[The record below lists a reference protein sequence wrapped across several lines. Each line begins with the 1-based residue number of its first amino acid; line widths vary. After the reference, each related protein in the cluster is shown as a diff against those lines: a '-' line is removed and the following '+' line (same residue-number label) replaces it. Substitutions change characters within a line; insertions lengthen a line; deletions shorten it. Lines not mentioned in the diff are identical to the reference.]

1 MHNKEIRMGCWLE
14 LSNYLN
20 ANFFK
25 HYSFDFWNTI
35 AFSNPKFKKA
45 RAEYIYNYFDKE
57 FSEEKIDNA
66 FSIVGKSY
74 NSAIENGGET
84 LTINKLYFRVFENI
98 GAKMAFDLEIIK
110 KSIFELFLD
119 YPPIVCEDFIKL
131 LDLIKDSNITL
142 SITSNTTFIP
152 GSVIEKF
159 LDNIQLLNNFSFCVF
174 SDNVLVAKPN
184 QKIFDIILD
193 FLNTRRNSA
202 NTVIHIGD
210 NYRADYLGAKYSGLS
225 SFYLDCNYYL
235 ANSRNALHVIND
247 IDNFKFSSIE
257 YSKFKFGDSLIAK
270 KYGDELFK
278 YFENYQLPELI
289 VKHVDF
295 LIYSSP
301 YAQIPTS
308 SYYLTQAFLE
318 AFTRYLKINKYTD
331 VNVRLSKIQRSQTYI
346 TDYGALS
353 AEERF
358 SLIKNDTYDLVDYPS
373 KEQVCIFIDDIS
385 ITGTHQRVVEKLLM
399 ESGVDA
405 IFLFLYYA
413 KLSNSE
419 ICPSFENRLN
429 YAYVT
434 DVSKLMEIV
443 LSDSYK
449 ITTRTSKYVLSLQN
463 EELLNFINL
472 IKQNKKH
479 NILTE
484 LVNMSNANGYNKIE
498 LYSLNLETIKR
509 SI

>member
-1 MHNKEIRMGCWLE
+1 MHNKEISVGCWLE

-20 ANFFK
+20 GNFFK

-45 RAEYIYNYFDKE
+45 RTEYIYNYFDKE
-57 FSEEKIDNA
+57 FIEEKIDNA

-84 LTINKLYFRVFENI
+84 LTINELYFKVFENI
-98 GAKMAFDLEIIK
+98 GAKMTFDLEIIK
-110 KSIFELFLD
+110 RTIFELFLD
-119 YPPIVCEDFIKL
+119 YPPIVCENFIKL
-131 LDLIKDSNITL
+131 LDLIKYSNITL

-159 LDNIQLLNNFSFCVF
+159 LDSIQLLNNFSFCVF
-174 SDNVLVAKPN
+174 SDNVQVAKPN

-202 NTVIHIGD
+202 NNVIHIGD

-225 SFYLDCNYYL
+225 AFYLDCNCFL
-235 ANSRNALHVIND
+235 TNSRNALHVISD
-247 IDNFKFSSIE
+247 KDNITFSPLE
-257 YSKFKFGDSLIAK
+257 YSKFKFGDSVIANR
-270 KYGDELFK
+270 YGNELFR
-278 YFENYQLPELI
+278 YFEKYYLPELI
-289 VKHVDF
+289 NKPANF

-301 YAQIPTS
+301 YAEIPTS
-308 SYYLTQAFLE
+308 SFYLTQAFFK
-318 AFTRYLKINKYTD
+318 AFKRYLDLNGCED
-331 VNVRLSKIQRSQTYI
+331 VNVRISKIQRSQSYV
-346 TDYGALS
+346 TDYGSLN
-353 AEERF
+353 AEERY
-358 SLIKNDTYDLVDYPS
+358 SLIKNDTYELVNIPA
-373 KEQVCIFIDDIS
+373 EGEVCVFIDDIS

-399 ESGVDA
+399 EIGIST
-405 IFLFLYYA
+405 IYLFLYYA

-434 DVSKLMEIV
+434 DLSKLMEIV

-449 ITTRTSKYVLSLQN
+449 ITTRTTKYILSLQN
-463 EELLNFINL
+463 EDLINFINHM
-472 IKQNKKH
+472 KQNEKH

-484 LVNMSNANGYNKIE
+484 LVEMSKANEYNKIE
-498 LYSLNLETIKR
+498 LYSLNLETI
-509 SI
+509 IQCI